1 MRGRCNIPVNL
12 KGETESGKRRGKEV
26 KAIKKIKIQ
35 IPTMAI
41 VQGKTISIY
50 EVLSLAIENLVLD
63 DRAGMKPTMNAI
75 IILQTY

>member
-1 MRGRCNIPVNL
+1 
-12 KGETESGKRRGKEV
+12 
-26 KAIKKIKIQ
+26 
-35 IPTMAI
+35 MAI

-63 DRAGMKPTMNAI
+63 ARAGMKPTMNAI